1 MHLLPKR
8 RRAPKR
14 RPKPQHQRAPHLL
27 RQHLR
32 HLQPN
37 KAFSPG
43 SRVCSL
49 PRRPPRQTASPPHP
63 KPTSGV
69 KAAPRARVVATAKD
83 VARAA
88 KAVAR
93 PEPMD
98 AARAVAKDAIA
109 VADAA
114 DVVAN
119 AAVNAPASAS
129 VLMPKESPW
138 QRATT
143 PRL

>member
-1 MHLLPKR
+1 M
-8 RRAPKR
+8 
-14 RPKPQHQRAPHLL
+14 
-27 RQHLR
+27 
-32 HLQPN
+32 
-37 KAFSPG
+37 
-43 SRVCSL
+43 
-49 PRRPPRQTASPPHP
+49 
-63 KPTSGV
+63 
-69 KAAPRARVVATAKD
+69 KAAPRARVVAMARD
-83 VARAA
+83 AARAA

-98 AARAVAKDAIA
+98 AARAVAKDATA

-119 AAVNAPASAS
+119 AAVNAPASVS
-129 VLMPKESPW
+129 VLMPKENPW

>member
-1 MHLLPKR
+1 MKTG
-8 RRAPKR
+8 AM
-14 RPKPQHQRAPHLL
+14 
-27 RQHLR
+27 
-32 HLQPN
+32 
-37 KAFSPG
+37 
-43 SRVCSL
+43 
-49 PRRPPRQTASPPHP
+49 
-63 KPTSGV
+63 
-69 KAAPRARVVATAKD
+69 AAPRVMAIATARD

-98 AARAVAKDAIA
+98 AARAVAKDATA

-129 VLMPKESPW
+129 VLMPKENPW